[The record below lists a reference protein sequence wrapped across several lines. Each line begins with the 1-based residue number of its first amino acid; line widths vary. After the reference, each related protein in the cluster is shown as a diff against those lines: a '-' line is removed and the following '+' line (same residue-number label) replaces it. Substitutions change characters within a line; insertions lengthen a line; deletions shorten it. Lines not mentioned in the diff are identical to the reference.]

1 MTIRR
6 WRGPLVLEDTQT
18 GDGRVIAAG
27 AVYWADPPLPFAW
40 LAEGDQHI
48 MASDAPQIGTI
59 DTLQRVGN
67 EIIGTGGIDDEIPDG
82 AELVRRMESGT
93 AANGARQF
101 VSIDAD
107 DWEVEIIDTDPS
119 EGGDEVVIIASGLDY
134 QGAWP
139 DEIPGR
145 TAAAGDP
152 DPGDSD
158 GVAVLFEDASDAII
172 ERATRLRIRG
182 AVACAVSA
190 FDGAYIE
197 LDGEGASE
205 ETTPAPVEETVVAA
219 SFPAP
224 PSTWFTDPKLTG
236 PTPLTVTDDGRV
248 FGHVAAWN
256 TCHTGRQDVCTLAP
270 RSPSNYAY
278 FRTGEVRCADGTR
291 VRTGPLT
298 VGMGHAD
305 LKHGHRAAAA
315 HYDDTRCA
323 VADVAAGEDAHGIWV
338 AGAVRGSCTE
348 EQRQALMAAA
358 PSGDWRTI
366 GGALEMIAVL
376 MVNAPGFPVPALAAA
391 AVDARTRV
399 YVEAGE
405 CMALVAAGRLVKP
418 DPMVELTKRVEALE
432 ASAAVLVPAEIEQLR
447 RRVHRA

>member
-27 AVYWADPPLPFAW
+27 AVYWADPPLPFAY
-40 LAEGDQHI
+40 LAEGDQHV
-48 MASDAPQIGTI
+48 MASEAPQIGTVE
-59 DTLQRVGN
+59 TLERVGK
-67 EIIGTGGIDDEIPDG
+67 EIIGTGGIDDEIPEG
-82 AELVRRMESGT
+82 AELVRRMENGS

-107 DWEVEIIDTDPS
+107 DWEVEIIDTNPGDGS
-119 EGGDEVVIIASGLDY
+119 EDELVILASGLGY
-134 QGAWP
+134 EGSWP
-139 DEIPGR
+139 DELPGR

-152 DPGDSD
+152 DPTGGEVIMEAAAD
-158 GVAVLFEDASDAII
+158 EII

-182 AVACAVSA
+182 ATACAVSA

-197 LDGEGASE
+197 LINDADEAE
-205 ETTPAPVEETVVAA
+205 PEPAPEDEAPVVAA

-224 PSTWFTDPKLTG
+224 SADWFADPKLTG
-236 PTPLTVTDDGRV
+236 PTPLTVDDDGRV

-256 TCHTGRQDVCTLAP
+256 TCHTGRQDVCLMAP

-278 FRTGEVRCADGTR
+278 FRTGEVRCADGSR

-298 VGMGHAD
+298 VGMPHAD
-305 LKHGHRAAAA
+305 LKHGHRSAAA

-323 VADVAAGEDAHGIWV
+323 VADVVVGEDAYGIWA

-348 EQRQALMAAA
+348 EQRQALMASA
-358 PSGDWRTI
+358 PSGDWRSI
-366 GGALEMIAVL
+366 GGSLELIAVL
-376 MVNAPGFPVPALAAA
+376 MVNAPGFPVPALAAS
-391 AVDARTRV
+391 AVDTRLRV
-399 YVEAGE
+399 RVEAGE

-418 DPMVELTKRVEALE
+418 DPIVELTRRMDAVEAFVADLNP
-432 ASAAVLVPAEIEQLR
+432 VIVEQYR
-447 RRVHRA
+447 RRVHGA